1 MLHHITLILLKT
13 GPMSG
18 SELTKKIEEYTEWRP
33 SPGSMYP
40 LLSNLQERGVIEPHD
55 GGEISLKRFI
65 LTKKGREEFGAQG
78 QHEEEFKNR
87 NRNIRKM
94 YWRLLKGMPEDVYD
108 SFGGL
113 IDKLGATWNSI
124 DDDEMTRF
132 KELLDNTRVE
142 LDRIGKKHD
151 E

>member
-1 MLHHITLILLKT
+1 M
-13 GPMSG
+13 
-18 SELTKKIEEYTEWRP
+18 
-33 SPGSMYP
+33 
-40 LLSNLQERGVIEPHD
+40 SNLQERGVIEPHD
-55 GGEISLKRFI
+55 GGEIGLKRFI
-65 LTKKGREEFGAQG
+65 LTKKGREEFGVQG

-87 NRNIRKM
+87 NRKIRKM
-94 YWRLLKGMPEDVYD
+94 YWRLLKGMPEEVYE

-113 IDKLGATWNSI
+113 MDNLDATWNSI
-124 DDDEMTRF
+124 DDSEVIRF